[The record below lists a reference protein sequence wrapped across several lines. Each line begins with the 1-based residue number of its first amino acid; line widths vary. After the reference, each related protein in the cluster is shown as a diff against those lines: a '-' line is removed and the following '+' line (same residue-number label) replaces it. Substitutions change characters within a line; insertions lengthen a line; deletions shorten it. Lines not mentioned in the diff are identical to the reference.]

1 MRAAIIRATASKV
14 GLLEHCQYW
23 ATPEAVW
30 NDTSGAAADRGN
42 RFHRA
47 IALYISGVD
56 GLPLSVED
64 DIAEEFKH
72 AKAFVDSIRA
82 AYPDAELHSE
92 VAFAWD
98 PATDE
103 AESIPAV
110 ERDYQAGHG
119 RLCGTAD
126 LVVVFP
132 VGGKN
137 ILVYDWKTGS
147 GEGAGPQLRALG
159 LMAARAYNAET
170 ATTAALEVTA
180 AGVREAAHEHHDAFA
195 LAGIAGGLA
204 DLIAFIPGA
213 EPRPGDHC
221 GSLYCPA
228 RTTCPEVN
236 KAHVALV
243 PEQALVRKFSTDIES
258 PEHAVWMM
266 DRIRLVEVACKA
278 IKDAIKSKVPEGGW
292 ELADGSKL
300 IESTRDM
307 PRFDKNKAF
316 ALLKQLGATDEQ
328 IASLTYTWKES
339 AGLKI
344 VGGPAATKPKRSR
357 STKAA

>member
-1 MRAAIIRATASKV
+1 MRVTASKV
-14 GLLEHCQYW
+14 GLLEHCQYF
-23 ATPEAVW
+23 ATPDAVW
-30 NDTSGAAADRGN
+30 SDTTSAAADRGT

-47 IALYISGVD
+47 IALYINGVS

-64 DIAEEFKH
+64 DIAAEFEH
-72 AKAFVDSIRA
+72 AKKFVDGIRT
-82 AYPDAELHSE
+82 AYPNAELLAE
-92 VAFAWD
+92 VAFAWNPD
-98 PATDE
+98 TDE
-103 AESIPAV
+103 AEVIPAV
-110 ERDYQAGHG
+110 ERDYQQGHG

-126 LVVVFP
+126 LVVIIRDGKRV
-132 VGGKN
+132 VGL
-137 ILVYDWKTGS
+137 IAWDWKTGS

-159 LMAARAYNAET
+159 LMAARAYDCDAVT
-170 ATTAALEVTA
+170 VGALEVTA
-180 AGVREAAHEHHDAFA
+180 AGVKEVAHEHHDAFA

-266 DRIRLVEVACKA
+266 DRIRLVEAACKA